1 MAPLS
6 TPPAGRT
13 QHWLWPPLLLLGSL
27 TVAIA
32 WLLAALATGTHAGWM
47 AIIAALEAAWMLRLG
62 TLRGG
67 RLRVAVALLATAL
80 IALAANWGIAAA
92 WIGGPM
98 GLTPWESAL
107 RLGPHLAWTLIG
119 LGNGVGG
126 ALWLLAGLLLA
137 WWLAR

>member
-1 MAPLS
+1 MAPVPS
-6 TPPAGRT
+6 SASRT

-32 WLLAALATGTHAGWM
+32 WLLAALATGTPAGWM
-47 AIIAALEAAWMLRLG
+47 AVVAALEAAWMLRLG
-62 TLRGG
+62 SLPGG
-67 RLRVAVALLATAL
+67 RLRVVVALLATVL

-98 GLTPWESAL
+98 GLTPWESML

-119 LGNGVGG
+119 LGNGVGEM
-126 ALWLLAGLLLA
+126 LWLLAGLLVA
-137 WWLAR
+137 WRLAR